1 MAWGGGG
8 EEGAGVQEAPVG
20 VCGCALVHT
29 DMGARGQWVRAAKQ
43 PLMAQVRSGAGP
55 GQAASSALPSP
66 CLLVWDPNGLQ
77 APGSPGSALRPV
89 SLSPSSRGRD
99 PGAR

>member
-29 DMGARGQWVRAAKQ
+29 DMGARGQWVRAAEVA
-43 PLMAQVRSGAGP
+43 PDGAGQEWGGP
-55 GQAASSALPSP
+55 RAGGQLCPALPVPFSLGP
-66 CLLVWDPNGLQ
+66 QRP
-77 APGSPGSALRPV
+77 PSARV
-89 SLSPSSRGRD
+89 SRVCPPPRVPQPQLSW
-99 PGAR
+99 A